1 MKKILSMYGAILSG
15 ILSALTLADTQTM
28 HATTASI
35 QTNEGSRQTLRIGSV
50 HTSQVGNAHSTVTL
64 ESAQQKGAQDK
75 QQAIG
80 MAHTQS
86 AEINKIEPDASTGK
100 VKPLAQGGEK
110 QELSIGSIIDSTV
123 TDSASAH
130 ITVDNVYQSSNSEV
144 MLGVAKNSNVRKF
157 ERVISVHGQTEKSYA
172 KGEGK
177 NQPTENSSTQ
187 IEHIKQGNN
196 ESVR

>member
-50 HTSQVGNAHSTVTL
+50 HTSQVGNAHSTVKL

-80 MAHTQS
+80 MTHTQS
-86 AEINKIEPDASTGK
+86 AEINKIEPDASIGK

-130 ITVDNVYQSSNSEV
+130 ITVDNIYQSSNGEV
-144 MLGVAKNSNVRKF
+144 MLGETRNSNVRKF
-157 ERVISVHGQTEKSYA
+157 ERVVSAHSQTEKANA
-172 KGEGK
+172 KGEEK
-177 NQPTENSSTQ
+177 SQSTENSNTR
-187 IEHIKQGNN
+187 IKHVQQRNN

>member
-1 MKKILSMYGAILSG
+1 MKKTLSMCGAILSG
-15 ILSALTLADTQTM
+15 ISSALTLADTQTM
-28 HATTASI
+28 HATTVSI
-35 QTNEGSRQTLRIGSV
+35 QRNESSRQTLRIGSV
-50 HTSQVGNAHSTVTL
+50 HTGQVGNVHSTVKL
-64 ESAQQKGAQDK
+64 ESAQQKGAQNK

-130 ITVDNVYQSSNSEV
+130 ITVDNIYQSSNGEV
-144 MLGVAKNSNVRKF
+144 MLGEARNSNVRKF
-157 ERVISVHGQTEKSYA
+157 ERVVSAHSQTEKANA
-172 KGEGK
+172 KGEEK
-177 NQPTENSSTQ
+177 NQSTENSNTR
-187 IEHIKQGNN
+187 IKHVQQRNN